1 MLQDGG
7 VNMAE
12 KKLVLTFSPDQVNSP
27 ITFRLAR
34 DFDIDIS
41 ILRAEVNERGG
52 KLILSLNGPEDGIR
66 GAIAFLE
73 ESKVQVGE
81 VARFVIRDEAKC
93 TDCSMCVSIC
103 PVRAYNLDRKS
114 WKVEFDQDRCI
125 ACGLCVDACPA
136 LALRCGNNLTQTV

>member
-1 MLQDGG
+1 
-7 VNMAE
+7 MAE
-12 KKLVLTFSPDQVNSP
+12 KKLVLTFSSEQVNSP
-27 ITFRLAR
+27 LTFRLAR
-34 DFDIDIS
+34 DFEVDIS

-73 ESKVQVGE
+73 ENKVQVGE
-81 VARFVIRDEAKC
+81 VARFVVRDEERC

-103 PVRAYNLDRKS
+103 PVRAYQLDKKS
-114 WKVEFDQDRCI
+114 WKVVFDQDRCI

-136 LALRCGNNLTQTV
+136 LALKCEDHLTQTV